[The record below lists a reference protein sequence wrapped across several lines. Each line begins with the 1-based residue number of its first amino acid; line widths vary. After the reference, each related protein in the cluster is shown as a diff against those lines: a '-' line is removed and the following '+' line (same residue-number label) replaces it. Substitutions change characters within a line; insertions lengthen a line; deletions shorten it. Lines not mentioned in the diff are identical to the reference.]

1 MELDPKVVVRAG
13 PELVRLTLRG
23 DIDVSSAEHYR
34 QAVSDVIAQ
43 RSTKILVDLA
53 NVPFMDSSG
62 LGLLAD
68 LARASRDW
76 EGSVY
81 VLDAAEIVQTAV
93 RACGLDQYV
102 ALVDSDDPR
111 LADPP
116 DEGAGS
122 SN

>member
-1 MELDPKVVVRAG
+1 VDADRDGALIVGSDSVC
-13 PELVRLTLRG
+13 LTLQG
-23 DIDVSSAEHYR
+23 DIDVNSAEHYR

-43 RSTKILVDLA
+43 RSTKILVDLSD
-53 NVPFMDSSG
+53 VPFMDSSG

-111 LADPP
+111 LGDVPV
-116 DEGAGS
+116 EGAGS
-122 SN
+122 AN